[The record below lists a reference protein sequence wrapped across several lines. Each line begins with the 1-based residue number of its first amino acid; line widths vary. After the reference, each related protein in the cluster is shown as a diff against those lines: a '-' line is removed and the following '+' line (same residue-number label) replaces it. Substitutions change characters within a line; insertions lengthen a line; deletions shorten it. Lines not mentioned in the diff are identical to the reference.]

1 MKIIH
6 LSYKEIFFYWKN
18 FLWAD
23 RNTPIWPESKMT
35 IDRKFSDDIEKPTF
49 YGFESNGIIVG
60 VNSVHRVDNTIR
72 SRGLWVNPEF
82 RKQGLGEKLL
92 RHGIQLADGKLIW
105 SYPREEAIRVY
116 LNAGFEIC
124 SEKIIDLVDHKS
136 NYYVKCQK

>member
-1 MKIIH
+1 
-6 LSYKEIFFYWKN
+6 
-18 FLWAD
+18 
-23 RNTPIWPESKMT
+23 MT

-82 RKQGLGEKLL
+82 RKQGIGEKLL
-92 RHGIQLADGKLIW
+92 RYGIQIADEKMIW

>member
-18 FLWAD
+18 FLWVD

-49 YGFESNGIIVG
+49 YGLESNGIVIG

-124 SEKIIDLVDHKS
+124 SEKIIDHVDHKS
-136 NYYVKCQK
+136 NYYVKRI